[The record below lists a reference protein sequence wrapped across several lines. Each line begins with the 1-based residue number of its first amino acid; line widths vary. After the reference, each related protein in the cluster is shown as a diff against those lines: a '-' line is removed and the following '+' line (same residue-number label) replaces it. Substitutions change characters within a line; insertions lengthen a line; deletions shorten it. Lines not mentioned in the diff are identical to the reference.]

1 MIQDPGGTGH
11 SRKPRNTESHGIVWL
26 GVRPESCRNILRHK
40 HNSSCSFLPLSTF
53 PCGFSY
59 ILTPF
64 CEFSS
69 LFSLRWLA
77 VFFFAALF
85 FICLPEKFP
94 SSSSPSPCVSHFK
107 HF

>member
-11 SRKPRNTESHGIVWL
+11 SRKPRNTESHGIVRL

-69 LFSLRWLA
+69 LFALRWLA
-77 VFFFAALF
+77 VIFFCRFVFYMFTRKISIIIVAVRF
-85 FICLPEKFP
+85 TF
-94 SSSSPSPCVSHFK
+94 
-107 HF
+107 